1 MADEQTTTTNDNPVQ
16 ETVLGSQGSDN
27 QSTDWR
33 SSLSEEL
40 KAILKQTYSN
50 SILV

>member
-16 ETVLGSQGSDN
+16 ETVLGSQVSDN
-27 QSTDWR
+27 QTPDWR

-40 KAILKQTYSN
+40 TSRSIIKLSN
-50 SILV
+50 KNY